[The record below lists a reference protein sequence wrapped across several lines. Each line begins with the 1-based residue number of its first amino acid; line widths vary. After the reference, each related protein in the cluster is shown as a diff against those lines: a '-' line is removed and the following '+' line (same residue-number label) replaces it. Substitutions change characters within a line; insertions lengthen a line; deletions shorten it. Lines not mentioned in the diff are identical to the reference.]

1 MQSLRQK
8 IYVSTII
15 DSFNY
20 GTVMQA
26 VATRDVLSAYGDP
39 VFIDYYRPQWT
50 PEGYR
55 NLKLS
60 GPGNPILKRL
70 KYFLTR
76 PQWERQRRMFRD
88 FIERELPLCDAGPY
102 LHGGEFDSD
111 AVYCVG
117 SDQTWN
123 FEDNEGLD
131 PVYFLVNVPDT
142 CRKIAFSA
150 SFGRDVLG
158 AEERDLTKE
167 ALSGF
172 DAISVR
178 ESSSVAL
185 LESMGL
191 RGVALKDPVLLCNP
205 VLWGNLS
212 NEEPAVGN
220 PYILVYMLNENQ
232 NMIDYARRIAR
243 EEGFDIRLVTFSA
256 KQQAMVPK
264 GFRAEFQPT
273 PARWLAL
280 FRDASYVVTDSFH
293 GTCFSL
299 IFEHPMT
306 VFDPPK
312 YSVRLTNVL
321 RDFGLGNR
329 RVEVGMEIED
339 INTHQQIIDW
349 ELVRADKYRFAHG
362 ARRFLDSCFRKGGDY
377 GRW

>member
-76 PQWERQRRMFRD
+76 PQLERQRRMFRD

-178 ESSSVAL
+178 ERARAWRFWNLWGSGAL
-185 LESMGL
+185 LSKIPSCSAIRCFGEIYRTRS
-191 RGVALKDPVLLCNP
+191 LLSGIPISWFIC
-205 VLWGNLS
+205 L
-212 NEEPAVGN
+212 
-220 PYILVYMLNENQ
+220 M
-232 NMIDYARRIAR
+232 RTR
-243 EEGFDIRLVTFSA
+243 T
-256 KQQAMVPK
+256 
-264 GFRAEFQPT
+264 
-273 PARWLAL
+273 
-280 FRDASYVVTDSFH
+280 
-293 GTCFSL
+293 
-299 IFEHPMT
+299 
-306 VFDPPK
+306 
-312 YSVRLTNVL
+312 
-321 RDFGLGNR
+321 
-329 RVEVGMEIED
+329 
-339 INTHQQIIDW
+339 
-349 ELVRADKYRFAHG
+349 
-362 ARRFLDSCFRKGGDY
+362 
-377 GRW
+377 